1 MELRQKV
8 GKLFIVR
15 PEALD
20 PEISWTSDT
29 ELPAYALQRVND
41 RMRRTAELYPVG
53 GVLLYGHNISD
64 PQQLRI
70 FTEEIHSLPGKPLVC
85 IDEEGGRVSRIS
97 RNPNFSVPRFES
109 AAALAQIAKRGCT
122 GRSDDLKYAGAVE
135 PLQKQNT
142 SAASNSGKREEV
154 IKPAGLSAVYEAAKA
169 IGGYLKEYGI
179 DLDFAPVADVNTNP
193 CNIIIGDRALSDKPE
208 TAAPLVADFVR
219 GLADAGII
227 SCLKHFPGH
236 GDTIE
241 DTHSGFAVSNKD
253 WEEISACEMQT
264 FRAGIAAGVPMIM
277 SAHIAV
283 PAVTGTDIPAT
294 LSPLLL
300 QEKLRTELGFNGV
313 IISDALEMG
322 AIAQRYTSAEAAV
335 GTFLAGA
342 DLILNPASL
351 PEAFEAMLSAV
362 RSGKI
367 SEQRLDESLRRIEKV
382 VRRSNRSTETEFHYG
397 FSDS

>member
-109 AAALAQIAKRGCT
+109 AAALAQA
-122 GRSDDLKYAGAVE
+122 AGNPGTSGAE
-135 PLQKQNT
+135 TDRQQNN
-142 SAASNSGKREEV
+142 AAAIGSQAGEHGALN
-154 IKPAGLSAVYEAAKA
+154 KPACRSAVYEAAKA

-193 CNIIIGDRALSDKPE
+193 CNIIIGDRAFSDKPE

-219 GLADAGII
+219 GLAETGII

-322 AIAQRYTSAEAAV
+322 AIAQRYTSAEAAA

-351 PEAFEAMLSAV
+351 PEAFESILNAV
-362 RSGKI
+362 ISGKI
-367 SEQRLDESLRRIEKV
+367 STQRLDESLRRIDNL
-382 VRRSNRSTETEFHYG
+382 RRPGTPSQIPL
-397 FSDS
+397 